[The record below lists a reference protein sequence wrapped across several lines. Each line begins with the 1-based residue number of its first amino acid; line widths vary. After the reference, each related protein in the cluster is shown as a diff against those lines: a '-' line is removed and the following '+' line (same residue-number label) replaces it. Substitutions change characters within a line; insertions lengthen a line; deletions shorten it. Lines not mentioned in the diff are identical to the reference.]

1 MLRYASILCVLCLSF
16 VSIAYAETVLD
27 ASSTPPVDPKVVELQ
42 TKIDQRGTD
51 IKALEKEIAQYEGQI
66 STLSSQASSLSST
79 IKSLDLTKKKLTAQI
94 KLTEDKINA
103 ATIAIQGLNSQ
114 ISDTEQTASADRRSI
129 SSAFSVLNQNS
140 DQSLPEIILA
150 KSSISDTWDSLNK
163 LGILTD
169 SLLTDISH
177 LKNTKDTLSTRK
189 TAKQKAQ
196 AELTALRTQL
206 SGQQGAVASAV
217 TEKNQL
223 LADTKQSQSEYQKI
237 LNQKLIQKD
246 AFEKEMMAYE
256 ESLHLTVTKG
266 EVPRTGKGVLDYPVD
281 VVRITQYFGNTS
293 FSTANPQIYNG
304 KGHTGVDFG
313 VSIGTP
319 IKAAL
324 SGQVVGVA
332 NTDLYRGCQSYGKWI
347 MIKHANGLSTLYAH
361 LSVQNVHVGD
371 TVGTGSVIGYSGNT
385 GYSTGPHLHFGVYAT
400 AGVAITKFTNSK
412 NCQGATIPL
421 ADFSAYLNPLSYL

>member
-1 MLRYASILCVLCLSF
+1 MLRYVLIFSGLCISLAS
-16 VSIAYAETVLD
+16 VSYAETTID
-27 ASSTPPVDPKVVELQ
+27 ASSTPAVDPKVAELQ
-42 TKIDQRGTD
+42 TKIDQRGAD

-66 STLSSQASSLSST
+66 STLSSQANSLSST

-103 ATIAIQGLNSQ
+103 ATIAIQGLSSQ
-114 ISDTEQTASADRRSI
+114 ISDTEQTAAADRRSI
-129 SSAFSVLNQNS
+129 SSAFSLLNQNS
-140 DQSLPEIILA
+140 SQSLPEIILS

-169 SLLTDISH
+169 ELLTDISH
-177 LKNTKDTLSTRK
+177 LKRTKDTLNTRK
-189 TAKQKAQ
+189 TAKQQAQ
-196 AELTALRTQL
+196 AELTALRAQL
-206 SGQQGAVASAV
+206 NGQQSAVASAV
-217 TEKNQL
+217 AEKNQL
-223 LADTKQSQSEYQKI
+223 LADTKQSQSEYQRI
-237 LNQKLIQKD
+237 LNQKLAQKD
-246 AFEKEMMAYE
+246 AFEQEMMAYE

-266 EVPRTGKGVLDYPVD
+266 DIPRSGKGVLSYPVD
-281 VVRITQYFGNTS
+281 VVHITQYFGNTA

-319 IKAAL
+319 IKAAM

-347 MIKHANGLSTLYAH
+347 MIKHPNGLSTLYAH
-361 LSVQNVHVGD
+361 LSVQNVHIGD
-371 TVGTGSVIGYSGNT
+371 MVSTGSIIGYSGNT

-400 AGVAITKFTNSK
+400 AGVAITKFVNSR
-412 NCQGATIPL
+412 NCKGATIPL